1 MKLVQVMKDIKEMV
15 KEMEMVNFIIKREVI
30 MMVIGKIIEWM
41 GMELSTILMEKLL
54 IKENGR
60 MTNFMGKEL
69 SSMISQLP

>member
-1 MKLVQVMKDIKEMV
+1 MKDIKEMV